1 MRRFNPAILARLGV
15 LLALAAAGS
24 PLPPAPGAELV
35 YRNCTECHALTTVLA
50 ARGLDRPGWSAVLER
65 MEGYGL
71 ALSDEERARLLDYLA
86 AQLGDRP
93 APAPATPAAADGK
106 ALYQEHCAA
115 CHQDPERAP
124 PLRDRPAWREHPDY
138 VAQVVLFGLSGPL
151 YQDGRAYDAPMEPLP
166 FLSDAQVA
174 AIVEYLTQRPFT
186 AEAVA
191 RERAKGLTPS
201 LVRLLR
207 PAP

>member
-1 MRRFNPAILARLGV
+1 
-15 LLALAAAGS
+15 LAAAGS

-93 APAPATPAAADGK
+93 GRSRPRAASTVVS
-106 ALYQEHCAA
+106 
-115 CHQDPERAP
+115 
-124 PLRDRPAWREHPDY
+124 AWHSVQFR
-138 VAQVVLFGLSGPL
+138 
-151 YQDGRAYDAPMEPLP
+151 
-166 FLSDAQVA
+166 
-174 AIVEYLTQRPFT
+174 
-186 AEAVA
+186 
-191 RERAKGLTPS
+191 
-201 LVRLLR
+201 
-207 PAP
+207 